1 MSTTDQGN
9 TYIYSLST
17 QQRGKILILKT
28 DQRWTD
34 LAKRQILYAKYGEGN
49 VIAVNE
55 SDLASLEGLSVIS
68 KYSQEGFNP
77 NYQGFVGGT
86 ESIVF
91 GTITLNPPTN
101 LTILNTAAAIAGDG
115 SSVTNVTVQFDDVL
129 GATEYEIDYVSSI
142 TSPLPQAV
150 TNLFAPNPTSGSKV
164 INVTWS
170 TISNAS
176 NYVIKA
182 TSGGSTLYATA
193 PVTTGSGSITVP
205 SVGTYTITV
214 TPYNTQGIAGTAAS
228 VSTTVS

>member
-1 MSTTDQGN
+1 MSTTDQGS

-55 SDLASLEGLSVIS
+55 SDLAALEGLSIIS

-86 ESIVF
+86 EDIVS
-91 GTITLNPPTN
+91 GTITLNPPAN
-101 LTILNTAAAIAGDG
+101 LTILNTSAAIAGDG
-115 SSVTNVTVQFDDVL
+115 SSVTNVTVQFDDVS

-142 TSPLPQAV
+142 TSQLPQAV
-150 TNLFAPNPTSGSKV
+150 TNLSAPSPSAGSRV

-176 NYVIKA
+176 NYIIKA
-182 TSGGSTLYATA
+182 TSGGSTIYAQA
-193 PVTTGSGSITVP
+193 PVTSGSGSVTVP
-205 SVGTYTITV
+205 SAGSYTITV
-214 TPYNTQGIAGTAAS
+214 TPYNAQGIAGTASS
-228 VSTTVS
+228 VTTTVS